1 MVGQSAID
9 AASLVSE
16 EEDLTIFGNVGTAV
30 IDVNGGESAYDIV
43 QSINAAQ
50 TETGVYANAQTR
62 VNMFFPDQFEAVSDA
77 VSFKLKGVNE
87 ESVWSPAL

>member
-1 MVGQSAID
+1 MVTQAAGRPLVGQSAID

-16 EEDLTIFGNVGTAV
+16 EEDLTIFGNVGTAI

-62 VNMFFPDQFEAVSDA
+62 VNLSSSPTN
-77 VSFKLKGVNE
+77 LKQCLMLFHSNSRV
-87 ESVWSPAL
+87 